1 MEVFGGDRFPRT
13 GDKMKTETTL
23 RSIPRHEPAKRSPER
38 EKLAAAIAAAAEA
51 ERSLDAARRSV
62 TRAGDAVRRAEDR
75 LAEARTAVSNARSR
89 HVDLLSEAAR
99 QGAPAAGPSGVREA
113 RRAEADALEE
123 IELAQTAEAELRSRL
138 PALDEQLRLAR
149 NRVVVAVDGLIR
161 SAADGALEIAR
172 RHRDGFRE
180 ACSLLEFFLSPEV
193 TPQQSLSTPRDAP
206 LGDDYAAQRE
216 RDGAFKGI
224 REEIEKF
231 RREPLFPS
239 EWNRAP
245 NVEAWQRVRA
255 ELFTN
260 PGAAFPTA

>member
-1 MEVFGGDRFPRT
+1 MVKDTSP
-13 GDKMKTETTL
+13 L
-23 RSIPRHEPAKRSPER
+23 RSVPRHDPPAQRSAER
-38 EKLAAAIAAAAEA
+38 EALASAISAAADAETA
-51 ERSLDAARRSV
+51 LDAARRSV
-62 TRAGDAVRRAEDR
+62 TRAGDAVRRAEDHV
-75 LAEARTAVSNARSR
+75 ADARTAVSSARSR

-138 PALDEQLRLAR
+138 PALDDQLKFAR
-149 NRVVVAVDGLIR
+149 NRVIVAVDGLIR
-161 SAADGALEIAR
+161 STSLSALETAR
-172 RHRDGFRE
+172 MHRDGFRE

-193 TPQQSLSTPRDAP
+193 TSQQSLSTPRDAP

-216 RDGAFKGI
+216 RDEAFKGI

-231 RREPLFPS
+231 RREPLFPH

-245 NVEAWQRVRA
+245 NVAEWQRVRA

-260 PGAAFPTA
+260 PGAPLPTA

>member
-1 MEVFGGDRFPRT
+1 MALRT
-13 GDKMKTETTL
+13 
-23 RSIPRHEPAKRSPER
+23 IPRHDPPAQRS
-38 EKLAAAIAAAAEA
+38 A
-51 ERSLDAARRSV
+51 ERGALASAISAVADAEQALDAARRSV

-138 PALDEQLRLAR
+138 PALDEQLKFAR
-149 NRVVVAVDGLIR
+149 NRVIVAVDGLIR
-161 SAADGALEIAR
+161 SAAQSALETAR
-172 RHRDGFRE
+172 MHRDGFRE

-193 TPQQSLSTPRDAP
+193 TAQQSLSTPRDAP

-216 RDGAFKGI
+216 RDQAFEGI
-224 REEIEKF
+224 REEIQKF
-231 RREPLFPS
+231 RREPLFPY

-245 NVEAWQRVRA
+245 NVAEWQRVRA
-255 ELFTN
+255 ALVLDESVPL
-260 PGAAFPTA
+260 PAE